1 VARWPGCRPF
11 DAAEIRA
18 PIQIFHGGSD
28 GPAPLPVLR
37 RSLARA
43 ARVQERIYPDGE
55 TLTRLGFAGT
65 LGWAGVYISLAGLD
79 RSCHIVPPPGEVVVS
94 MRPVCVFAKGP
105 GEEIERLRADL
116 RDRWRQAARAV
127 MVQLSL

>member
-1 VARWPGCRPF
+1 
-11 DAAEIRA
+11 
-18 PIQIFHGGSD
+18 
-28 GPAPLPVLR
+28 
-37 RSLARA
+37 
-43 ARVQERIYPDGE
+43 VQERIYPDGE

-105 GEEIERLRADL
+105 GEEIERLRAGL
-116 RDRWRQAARAV
+116 RGRAAGGAGGDGAAVAAGVTGSLDRRATG
-127 MVQLSL
+127 LPPGSLQETS